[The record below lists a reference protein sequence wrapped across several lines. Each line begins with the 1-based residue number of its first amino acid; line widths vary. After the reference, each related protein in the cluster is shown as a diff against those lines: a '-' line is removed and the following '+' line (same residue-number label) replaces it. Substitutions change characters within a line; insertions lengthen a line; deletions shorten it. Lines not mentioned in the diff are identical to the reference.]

1 MAEAKARVGLPTS
14 FTVGCQLEPLTAAFL
29 AGPFF
34 LCRFLCCFLRRFL
47 PDRFCFF
54 PGGRFFFRFL
64 LDRFSFFPG
73 GRFFCRFLCRLLGCF
88 LGRLFLRR
96 RLLLRGAALATARWS
111 YRRRFS
117 HRWQRLDLVVFLYE
131 NGFFFLFF
139 LFFQILF
146 QRFAVGAAVSVLI
159 RLIVPTVES
168 RIIEV
173 HISS

>member
-1 MAEAKARVGLPTS
+1 MAEAKARIGLPPS
-14 FTVGCQLEPLTAAFL
+14 FTVSCQFEPLTAAFL
-29 AGPFF
+29 AGNFF
-34 LCRFLCCFLRRFL
+34 LCRFFRRLLRH
-47 PDRFCFF
+47 
-54 PGGRFFFRFL
+54 FL
-64 LDRFSFFPG
+64 LDRF
-73 GRFFCRFLCRLLGCF
+73 RLFLCRCLLF
-88 LGRLFLRR
+88 
-96 RLLLRGAALATARWS
+96 RGSALAAAATRWG

-117 HRWQRLDLVVFLYE
+117 HRWQRLDLVVFLYQ

-168 RIIEV
+168 RIIEA

>member
-1 MAEAKARVGLPTS
+1 MAEAKARIGLPPS
-14 FTVGCQLEPLTAAFL
+14 FTVSCQFEPLTAAFL
-29 AGPFF
+29 AGNFF
-34 LCRFLCCFLRRFL
+34 LCRFFRRPL
-47 PDRFCFF
+47 GC
-54 PGGRFFFRFL
+54 
-64 LDRFSFFPG
+64 
-73 GRFFCRFLCRLLGCF
+73 FLCRLF
-88 LGRLFLRR
+88 LCRCLLF
-96 RLLLRGAALATARWS
+96 RGSALAAAATRWG

-117 HRWQRLDLVVFLYE
+117 HRWQRLDLVVFLYQ

-168 RIIEV
+168 RIIEA

>member
-1 MAEAKARVGLPTS
+1 MAEAKARIGLPPS
-14 FTVGCQLEPLTAAFL
+14 FTVSCQFEPLTAAFL
-29 AGPFF
+29 AGNFF
-34 LCRFLCCFLRRFL
+34 LCRFFRRLLRHFLL
-47 PDRFCFF
+47 DRFSRF
-54 PGGRFFFRFL
+54 PGGRFFPRFL
-64 LDRFSFFPG
+64 R
-73 GRFFCRFLCRLLGCF
+73 RLLGCF
-88 LGRLFLRR
+88 LCRCLLF
-96 RLLLRGAALATARWS
+96 RGSALAAAATRWG

-117 HRWQRLDLVVFLYE
+117 HRWQRLDLVVFLYQ

-168 RIIEV
+168 RIIEA

>member
-1 MAEAKARVGLPTS
+1 MAEAKARVGLPPS

-29 AGPFF
+29 AGHFF
-34 LCRFLCCFLRRFL
+34 FCRFLWSFLRRFL
-47 PDRFCFF
+47 
-54 PGGRFFFRFL
+54 
-64 LDRFSFFPG
+64 LDQFSFFPG
-73 GRFFCRFLCRLLGCF
+73 GRFFCRFLRRLLGCF

>member
-1 MAEAKARVGLPTS
+1 MAEAKARVGLPPS

-29 AGPFF
+29 AGHFF

-47 PDRFCFF
+47 
-54 PGGRFFFRFL
+54 
-64 LDRFSFFPG
+64 LDQFSFFPG
-73 GRFFCRFLCRLLGCF
+73 GRFFCRF